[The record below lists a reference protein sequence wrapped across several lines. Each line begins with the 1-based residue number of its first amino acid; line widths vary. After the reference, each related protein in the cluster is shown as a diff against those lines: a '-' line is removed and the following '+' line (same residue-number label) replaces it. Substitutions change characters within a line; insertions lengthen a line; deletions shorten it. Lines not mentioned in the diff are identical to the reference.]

1 MRGLFGLMDRWED
14 LNGFEEIDYE
24 SL

>member
-1 MRGLFGLMDRWED
+1 MRGLFGLMDGWED